1 VGFTDLF
8 DSHLGSEVGWQ
19 GETTTTTAKQM
30 SVTFRLSQRG
40 RMLIFGAEGLVSV
53 LCSHLFQDITAPE
66 PSQSQIIYPCEGLIK
81 QDSTI
86 IPILQVVEGGRERVS
101 KIPSL

>member
-1 VGFTDLF
+1 
-8 DSHLGSEVGWQ
+8 
-19 GETTTTTAKQM
+19 
-30 SVTFRLSQRG
+30 
-40 RMLIFGAEGLVSV
+40 MLIFGAEGLVSV

-101 KIPSL
+101 KIPSLWQKHIWGRKLSLIISVCPCGTHIPENKSSESSG